1 MYNVNYIPLLKQ
13 AFAHKY
19 CQAMP
24 WMSFKGRFNA
34 FRTVPAKLVK
44 GLRTTV
50 KKKKKKAD
58 QTKNVKVWKGFLQG
72 KLLSGSACDV
82 VISKSK
88 LVP

>member
-1 MYNVNYIPLLKQ
+1 
-13 AFAHKY
+13 
-19 CQAMP
+19 
-24 WMSFKGRFNA
+24 MSSKGRFNA

-44 GLRTTV
+44 GLSTTV
-50 KKKKKKAD
+50 KKKKKAD